1 MKTIISIT
9 ITVIAIFVYSCAQSS
24 KEMANADVA
33 TEATPSLEEAKT
45 GNNNGFTSSSA
56 AVEKGKDTTRKF
68 IRTADLKFKVKNV
81 IHSTYDIEN
90 ITLKN
95 GGFVTYTNLTSHID
109 YVNTVKTSKDSSLE
123 ITHFTMLN
131 NMVIRVPNTLLDTT
145 LREIARNI
153 HFLDYRVIKAD
164 DVALQLLSNSLT
176 QKRIAKAENRLTN
189 AIDNRG
195 KKLKETTQAEELLL
209 DKQEQADNAMISNLS
224 LKDKI
229 EYSTIT
235 LELYQSQNQKY
246 QPIANAKTI
255 ADYEPHL
262 GIKIWDSLQ
271 FGWTILEGI
280 FLVIVKL
287 WAVIL
292 AVILGFIM
300 YKKYKK
306 TKTKV

>member
-1 MKTIISIT
+1 MKTIIAIIIT
-9 ITVIAIFVYSCAQSS
+9 GLIITVYSCSSAKEDKSIQSEQS
-24 KEMANADVA
+24 AN
-33 TEATPSLEEAKT
+33 TEGGAITASEEAKSES
-45 GNNNGFTSSSA
+45 NNASISSSA
-56 AVEKGKDTTRKF
+56 AVEKNKDTARKF

-109 YVNTVKTSKDSSLE
+109 YVNTIKTSKDSAIE
-123 ITHFTMLN
+123 ITHFTMIN
-131 NMVIRVPNTLLDTT
+131 NMVIRIPNTLLDTT

-153 HFLDYRVIKAD
+153 NFLDYRVIKAD

-235 LELYQSQNQKY
+235 LQVYQSQNQKY
-246 QPIANAKTI
+246 ENIYYLLFWP
-255 ADYEPHL
+255 YH
-262 GIKIWDSLQ
+262 SL
-271 FGWTILEGI
+271 
-280 FLVIVKL
+280 
-287 WAVIL
+287 ASS
-292 AVILGFIM
+292 
-300 YKKYKK
+300 
-306 TKTKV
+306 